1 MKKPFFFLLAVTALA
16 LVGTNKAESTPA
28 HNEIDLSVSFFY
40 SSLSPYGE
48 WIEVDAGF
56 YAWRPLRV
64 HRAWRPY
71 LYGRWVWT
79 DYGWYWVS
87 YEPFGWAVFHYG
99 RWYYDDYYGW
109 IWIPDR
115 VWGPAWVEWRF
126 SDDYI
131 GWAPLPP
138 YATFS
143 FSVGIRF
150 TTRWVAPAPYWT
162 FVRYRHF
169 TVSNVERYATPPE
182 YTRRLIGVT
191 RTVSRYEVDR
201 DRIINRGVDRTI
213 IERNGNTRIERYDI
227 AITRDRAERIVRA
240 DGRNRVEVYRPDTDP
255 TVERDAGSI
264 RIEARRPERRIS
276 LDVNRIERSGIER
289 PADTRNRERGAERW
303 REDQPEL
310 RAPEREIGREN
321 RDIDRQ
327 QESNRE
333 RENSRKREVER
344 PSTERPSMKEYL
356 DQRKQ
361 EFARPEGRSR
371 EQWFAPF
378 YERREMMRERP
389 TGRERVSPPS
399 IQREPVRPAPEMR
412 RGGESQPQG
421 GSRGEGRKRNRD

>member
-1 MKKPFFFLLAVTALA
+1 MKKPFYLFYLLAALA
-16 LVGTNKAESTPA
+16 LVLIATHKAESAPV
-28 HNEIDLSVSFFY
+28 HNDFDVSIGFFY
-40 SSLSPYGE
+40 SSLAPYGE

-56 YAWRPLRV
+56 YAWRPLHV

-79 DYGWYWVS
+79 DFGWYWVS

-115 VWGPAWVEWRF
+115 VWGPAWVEWRY

-138 YATFS
+138 YASFS
-143 FSVGIRF
+143 FSIGIRF
-150 TTRWVAPAPYWT
+150 TTHWVAPAPYWT

-169 TVSNVERYATPPE
+169 TVTNVHRYAAPPE
-182 YTRRLIGVT
+182 YSRRLIGVT

-213 IERNGNTRIERYDI
+213 IERKGNTRIERYDVTI
-227 AITRDRAERIVRA
+227 GRDRGERIVR
-240 DGRNRVEVYRPDTDP
+240 DEGRYRVEVYRPESDP
-255 TVERDAGSI
+255 TVGRDAGNV
-264 RIEARRPERRIS
+264 RIEARRPDRRLS
-276 LDVNRIERSGIER
+276 LDVGRIERGEIER
-289 PADTRNRERGAERW
+289 QTETRNREGGAERR
-303 REDQPEL
+303 REDQPEIRSL
-310 RAPEREIGREN
+310 EREIH
-321 RDIDRQ
+321 RDIDRRQ
-327 QESNRE
+327 DGSRE
-333 RENSRKREVER
+333 REVTRQRE
-344 PSTERPSMKEYL
+344 PERPSMKEYIE
-356 DQRKQ
+356 QRRQ
-361 EFARPEGRSR
+361 EFARPEERSR

-389 TGRERVSPPS
+389 AGRERVSPPS
-399 IQREPVRPAPEMR
+399 IQREPAQPAPEMR
-412 RGGESQPQG
+412 RGGASQPQG